1 MMKAIASLAGLLFV
15 ALLTA
20 PWSAG
25 ALPAV
30 QEDTLKQY
38 VSELQRNPEDA
49 NLREKIVKYVRTMK
63 TPPVIPEEAR
73 RYFIEGNVLVKAAKD
88 EKGYEMAIAS
98 YRQCLLIAPWWSDA
112 NYNFAIALEL
122 ANRLESAV
130 NALKLYIATNPG
142 DAETRKAQDKIY
154 EIGAKIKL
162 SARERDEEA
171 SSQTAAARKQDD
183 YEVWLQGLDGA
194 RFVGSPT
201 PWGAIGHENEP
212 TYAVRYIVG
221 REVRWG
227 RFYGEPASFMK
238 SPVTQME
245 FSDGRWGQAITGKQ
259 YKVPVP
265 TFLNDQRPCVGTISD
280 DGQFITEKCPTARMP
295 DVYTRVK

>member
-1 MMKAIASLAGLLFV
+1 MKTTTSLAALLFV
-15 ALLTA
+15 AVLVA
-20 PWSAG
+20 PLSAG
-25 ALPAV
+25 ALPPV
-30 QEDTLKQY
+30 QEDTLRQY
-38 VSELQRNPEDA
+38 VAELQRNPDDA
-49 NLREKIVKYVRTMK
+49 NLRERIIKHVRTMK
-63 TPPVIPEEAR
+63 TPPAIPEEAR

-88 EKGYEMAIAS
+88 EKGYELAIAT
-98 YRQCLLIAPWWSDA
+98 YRQCLLVAPWWPDA

-142 DAETRKAQDKIY
+142 EAETRKAQDKIY

-162 SARERDEEA
+162 AQRDREEEA
-171 SSQTAAARKQDD
+171 SAQAAAAKKQDE
-183 YEVWLQGLDGA
+183 YEAWLQSLDGA
-194 RFVGSPT
+194 RFVGAAT

-221 REVRWG
+221 REVHWG
-227 RFYGEPASFMK
+227 RFYGEPASFVK
-238 SPVTQME
+238 SPITQME
-245 FSDGRWGQAITGKQ
+245 FSDGKWSQPITGKQ
-259 YKVPVP
+259 YKIPVP
-265 TFLNDQRPCVGTISD
+265 TFMNDQRPCVGTISD